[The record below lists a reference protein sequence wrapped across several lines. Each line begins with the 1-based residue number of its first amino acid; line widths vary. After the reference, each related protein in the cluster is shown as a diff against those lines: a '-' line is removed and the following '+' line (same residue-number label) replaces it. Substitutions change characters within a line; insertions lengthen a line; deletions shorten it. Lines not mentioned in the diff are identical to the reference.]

1 LKATVCKAI
10 LERMKRR
17 PTLVAV
23 LAPLALLAAN
33 AGFATAP
40 VERAQ
45 GAFPGDNGRIAYAG
59 GAIKTIKPDGTKRRR
74 VTRPKESQLD
84 GEPAFSPS
92 GRRIAFVREFL
103 GGPSRKERSRIFI
116 TRKNGSRL
124 HKLKPRRRAQLR
136 FHRAPAFSPG
146 GNRVVFEGCSDR
158 SRCAL
163 FTIKTDG
170 TRRRRLTA
178 FARGTEDISNPTFS
192 PSGRMIAFDR
202 YRSRA
207 CDIYVM
213 RANGSDLHAL
223 TDNERSQCDT
233 EPSFTPDGSEIA
245 FTSFHRANPAFVRG
259 QIYLMR
265 ADGTDVRPL
274 TGSDDFGVID
284 FSFSP
289 NGRRIVFAY
298 VDSLDDFYGLWVMR
312 ADGTN
317 QRKLVLGGSP
327 DWGVR

>member
-1 LKATVCKAI
+1 MEA
-10 LERMKRR
+10 MKRQ
-17 PTLVAV
+17 PALV
-23 LAPLALLAAN
+23 ALLACSMPFVVVAL
-33 AGFATAP
+33 ATTAP
-40 VERAQ
+40 VERAK
-45 GAFPGDNGRIAYAG
+45 GAFPGDNGRVAFAG
-59 GAIKTIKPDGTKRRR
+59 GAIKTIRPDGTKRRR
-74 VTRPKESQLD
+74 VTRPNESQLD
-84 GEPAFSPS
+84 GQPAFSPS
-92 GRRIAFVREFL
+92 GKRIAFVREL
-103 GGPSRKERSRIFI
+103 SVGGPSRKERSRIFI
-116 TRKNGSRL
+116 TRRNGSRL
-124 HKLKPRRRAQLR
+124 HKLKPRRRPQLR

-170 TRRRRLTA
+170 TRRRRLTP
-178 FARGTEDISNPTFS
+178 FARGTEDISNPAFS
-192 PSGRMIAFDR
+192 PNGRMIAFDWF
-202 YRSRA
+202 RSGA

-213 RANGSDLHAL
+213 RADGSGVHAL
-223 TDNERSQCDT
+223 TDNEWGQCDT

-245 FTSFHRANPAFVRG
+245 FTSYHRANPAFVRG